1 MNDKECVAL
10 RAVEQVN
17 KGMLVGLGT
26 GSTADYFIEALA
38 RRNHSDGLDVK
49 VVASSL
55 VSTLKAQEMGLSV
68 VSLEH
73 IGQLDIYVDGA
84 DEVTPEMTLLKGRG
98 YDLVREKL
106 LAHAADVFMV
116 LVDDSK
122 LVQRIGDRFPIPVE
136 VMPFAWQMVKR
147 SIEDLGGK
155 AQLRRNA
162 ANDGWAITSYG
173 SLVLDISFEPE
184 LDAGTINTTLNAL
197 PGVVEHGIFID
208 LADAV
213 FIGTK
218 GQVEERWS
226 DEKSSR

>member
-38 RRNHSDGLDVK
+38 LRNQREGLDVK

-68 VSLEH
+68 VALEH
-73 IGQLDIYVDGA
+73 VRQLDIYVDGA
-84 DEVTPEMTLLKGRG
+84 DEVTPDMTLLKGRG

-106 LAHAADVFMV
+106 LAHAADVFLV

-122 LVQRIGDRFPIPVE
+122 LVQHIGDRFPIPVE

-184 LDAGTINTTLNAL
+184 LDAGTINTALNAL
-197 PGVVEHGIFID
+197 PGIVEHGIFMD

-226 DEKSSR
+226 NDKS